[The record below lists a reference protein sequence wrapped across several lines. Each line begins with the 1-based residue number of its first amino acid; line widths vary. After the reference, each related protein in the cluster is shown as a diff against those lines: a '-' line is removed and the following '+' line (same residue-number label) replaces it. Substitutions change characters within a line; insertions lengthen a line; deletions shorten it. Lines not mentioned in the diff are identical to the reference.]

1 MPQAAKSPFAIK
13 RTLAFMVLRS
23 QRLMSQQLEAL
34 FATVGLSVQQHVAL
48 QLLDEGLASYPS
60 DVAKMLGCDT
70 GSATRFVDQLAD
82 KGLVVRMRDGADR
95 RQVSLALTDE
105 GRSVSK
111 AARAVSTKYMQSLL
125 AGFDDAEADAFHGYL
140 SRLVTRLE
148 EGAAGFKANQ
158 ASEPNQGQRHDDE
171 A

>member
-1 MPQAAKSPFAIK
+1 MPQAAKSPYAVK

-23 QRLMSQQLEAL
+23 QRLMSQQLEAR
-34 FATVGLSVQQHVAL
+34 FATVGLSVSQHLAL
-48 QLLDEGLASYPS
+48 QLLREGQASGPS
-60 DVAKMLGCDT
+60 DIAKMLRCDT
-70 GSATRFVDQLAD
+70 GSATRLVDQLAD

-105 GRSVSK
+105 GRSVSE
-111 AARAVSTKYMQSLL
+111 AAQAVSTEYSQSLL
-125 AGFDDAEADAFHGYL
+125 AGFDDAEAEAFDAYL

-148 EGAAGFKANQ
+148 E
-158 ASEPNQGQRHDDE
+158 PTE